1 MKQRKG
7 SAMTTQEKLLTRNPR
22 ADLLVDLAEL
32 FSGLCLV
39 GFLWTHMI
47 FVATILLGGRIFDQ
61 LSTFL
66 DDYFLSYAGIPFII
80 LAALVH
86 IVTAGR
92 RIPNKWHE
100 QRIILRHSKMLGHT
114 DTWIWVFQTITGM
127 AILVLAGIHVWMVLS
142 SWPIRA
148 VTSAARIH
156 SFLWFYIVLL
166 LVGEYHAGFGLYRQ
180 FVKWGWINRHTIG
193 AVLKTIT
200 LIIVALG
207 AVTMWAF
214 LQLGGAK

>member
-1 MKQRKG
+1 
-7 SAMTTQEKLLTRNPR
+7 MTTQEKLLTRNPR

-32 FSGLCLV
+32 VSGLLLV
-39 GFLWTHMI
+39 GFLWTHML
-47 FVATILLGGRIFDQ
+47 FVASILLGGRTFDR
-61 LSTFL
+61 LSIFL
-66 DDYFLSYAGIPFII
+66 DEYYLSYIGIPFII
-80 LAALVH
+80 VVALVH

-127 AILVLAGIHVWMVLS
+127 AILVLAGIHVWMVLAG
-142 SWPIRA
+142 WPIRA
-148 VTSAARIH
+148 ITSAERIQ

-193 AVLKTIT
+193 VVLKTIT
-200 LIIVALG
+200 VIIVALG
-207 AVTMWAF
+207 AVTLWAF
-214 LQLGGAK
+214 MRLGGAQ